1 MDLLDL
7 IEEKRFLGQEFL
19 IWLWCKSEER
29 GGSIDLPN
37 RGSVP
42 VVFEKHMLLECGT
55 GPECEKLVCRG
66 LMTELKEAR
75 ASLALGKRPEQ
86 ARLKI
91 GSEEREYSFTL
102 TAATLEFRSMKLPA
116 TAGAEEGGGSNE
128 REGLEGQILE
138 RVALLEEGIDLVNDL
153 FRAFIQLRVSDRWN
167 DELLRLRRWIS
178 SGAELAAA

>member
-19 IWLWCKSEER
+19 IWLWCNSEER
-29 GGSIDLPN
+29 GGSIDLPG
-37 RGSVP
+37 RGTVP
-42 VVFEKHMLLECGT
+42 VVFEKHMLLECGA

-75 ASLALGKRPEQ
+75 AGLALGKRPEQ

-102 TAATLEFRSMKLPA
+102 TAATMEFRSMKLPV
-116 TAGAEEGGGSNE
+116 TAGAEDGGGDD
-128 REGLEGQILE
+128 RAGLEGQILE
-138 RVALLEEGIDLVNDL
+138 RIALLEEGIDLVNEL
-153 FRAFIQLRVSDRWN
+153 FRRFIMIRTSDAWPN
-167 DELLRLRRWIS
+167 ELAKLRRWIS
-178 SGAELAAA
+178 SGADMAVA

>member
-29 GGSIDLPN
+29 GGSIELPG

-42 VVFEKHMLLECGT
+42 VVFEKHMLLECGA

-66 LMTELKEAR
+66 LMTELNEAR

-116 TAGAEEGGGSNE
+116 TAGEDGGGNE

-153 FRAFIQLRVSDRWN
+153 FRAFIQLRISDRWN

>member
-29 GGSIDLPN
+29 GGSVDLPG
-37 RGSVP
+37 RGTVP
-42 VVFEKHMLLECGT
+42 VVFEKHMLLECGA

-75 ASLALGKRPEQ
+75 AGLALGKRPEQ

-102 TAATLEFRSMKLPA
+102 SAATLEFRSMKLPA
-116 TAGAEEGGGSNE
+116 TAGADDGGSHE

-138 RVALLEEGIDLVNDL
+138 RVALLEEGIELVNEL
-153 FRAFIQLRVSDRWN
+153 FRLFLTIRAADTWPKELANLRQ
-167 DELLRLRRWIS
+167 WIS
-178 SGAELAAA
+178 SGADMAAA

>member
-29 GGSIDLPN
+29 GGSIDLPG
-37 RGSVP
+37 RGTVP
-42 VVFEKHMLLECGT
+42 VVFEKHMLLECGA

-75 ASLALGKRPEQ
+75 AGLALGKRPEQ

-116 TAGAEEGGGSNE
+116 TAGADDGGSHE

-138 RVALLEEGIDLVNDL
+138 RIALLEEGIELVNEL
-153 FRAFIQLRVSDRWN
+153 FRLFLHIRTTDRWN

>member
-1 MDLLDL
+1 MDLLDI

-29 GGSIDLPN
+29 GGSVAVPS
-37 RGSVP
+37 RGDVP
-42 VVFEKHMLLECGT
+42 VVFEKHMLLECGE

-75 ASLALGKRPEQ
+75 AGLALGKRPEQ

-116 TAGAEEGGGSNE
+116 TAGADEGGGNE

-153 FRAFIQLRVSDRWN
+153 FRIFIQLRVSDRWN

>member
-19 IWLWCKSEER
+19 IWLWCMSEER
-29 GGSIDLPN
+29 GGSIDLPS
-37 RGSVP
+37 RGTIP
-42 VVFEKHMLLECGT
+42 VVFEKHMLLECGA

-75 ASLALGKRPEQ
+75 AGLALGKRPEQ

-91 GSEEREYSFTL
+91 GSDEREYSFTL

-116 TAGAEEGGGSNE
+116 TAGADDGGNE
-128 REGLEGQILE
+128 RDGLEGQILE
-138 RVALLEEGIDLVNDL
+138 RIALLEEGIDLVNEL
-153 FRAFIQLRVSDRWN
+153 FRLFIQLRISERWPA
-167 DELLRLRRWIS
+167 ELVRLRRWIS
-178 SGAELAAA
+178 SGAELAMA